1 MTNYEKPRYP
11 NSGII
16 SDAKTRIHPN
26 SPDMNGDISIEKTLL
41 RQMMDEQDGDDI
53 KIKLSGWK
61 KEGNYGPFISLKV
74 NTYKP
79 PVADA
84 APQQRLEQIPDN
96 NKATPVN
103 DSDIPF

>member
-1 MTNYEKPRYP
+1 MSKYP

-16 SDAKTRIHPN
+16 SDAKTRVHPN
-26 SPDMNGDISIEKTLL
+26 SPDMNGDITIDKSLL
-41 RQMMDEQDGDDI
+41 RQMMDEQDGDEI

-61 KEGNYGPFISLKV
+61 KEGAYGAFISIKV

-84 APQQRLEQIPDN
+84 APQQRLVENPDA
-96 NKATPVN
+96 KTATPV
-103 DSDIPF
+103 DQSDVPF

>member
-1 MTNYEKPRYP
+1 MAKYP

-26 SPDMNGDISIEKTLL
+26 SPDMNGDLTIDKSLI
-41 RQMMDEQDGDDI
+41 RQMMDEQDGDEV

-61 KEGNYGPFISLKV
+61 KEGNYGPFISIKV

-79 PVADA
+79 PVA
-84 APQQRLEQIPDN
+84 PQQRLDDHPDS
-96 NKATPVN
+96 KPVDN
-103 DSDIPF
+103 SDVPF

>member
-1 MTNYEKPRYP
+1 MNKYP

-26 SPDMNGDISIEKTLL
+26 SPDMNGDITIDKSLL
-41 RQMMDEQDGDDI
+41 RQMMDEQEGDEI
-53 KIKLSGWK
+53 KIKLSGWRK
-61 KEGNYGPFISLKV
+61 DGNYGPFISLKV

-84 APQQRLEQIPDN
+84 APQQHLATLPDS
-96 NKATPVN
+96 KPV
-103 DSDIPF
+103 DQSDVPF

>member
-1 MTNYEKPRYP
+1 MNKYP

-26 SPDMNGDISIEKTLL
+26 SPDMNGDITIDKSLL
-41 RQMMDEQDGDDI
+41 RQMMDEQDGDEI

-79 PVADA
+79 PVADV
-84 APQQRLEQIPDN
+84 APQQRLATLPHAN
-96 NKATPVN
+96 NATPVN
-103 DSDIPF
+103 DSDVPF

>member
-1 MTNYEKPRYP
+1 MSKYP

-26 SPDMNGDISIEKTLL
+26 SPDMNGDITIDKSLL
-41 RQMMDEQDGDDI
+41 RQMMDEQDGDEI

-79 PVADA
+79 PVVDV
-84 APQQRLEQIPDN
+84 APQQHLEILPDR
-96 NKATPVN
+96 KPVD
-103 DSDIPF
+103 DSDVPF

>member
-1 MTNYEKPRYP
+1 MNKYP

-26 SPDMNGDISIEKTLL
+26 SPDMNGDITIDKSLL
-41 RQMMDEQDGDDI
+41 RQMMDEQDGDEI

-79 PVADA
+79 PVADV
-84 APQQRLEQIPDN
+84 APQQHLATLPHAN
-96 NKATPVN
+96 NATPVN
-103 DSDIPF
+103 DSDVPF

>member
-1 MTNYEKPRYP
+1 MAKYP

-26 SPDMNGDISIEKTLL
+26 SPDMNGDLTIDKSLI
-41 RQMMDEQDGDDI
+41 RQMMDEQDGDEV

-61 KEGNYGPFISLKV
+61 KEGNYGPFISIKV

-79 PVADA
+79 PVA
-84 APQQRLEQIPDN
+84 PQQHLDDHPDS
-96 NKATPVN
+96 KPVDN
-103 DSDIPF
+103 SDVPF